1 MKLALSME
9 GELEDRME
17 APDWY
22 SSLTGEAK
30 TEADSLLAQMG
41 KVSVLVYGR
50 YSQYDERMENFVNE
64 YLKQKKPGIRA
75 GGYLL
80 YGAAGERTLFGVSL
94 RFKDDQ
100 ETEPDSCVYY
110 DAVLNVKNCDALQF
124 DRKIRDDGSL
134 VVWHITSCTGCSKA
148 WWNS

>member
-75 GGYLL
+75 GGISAIRRCGAGICPVPSVRRSKRIPETSPSLL
-80 YGAAGERTLFGVSL
+80 VPPRYRRGSARCSGFPSGSKTIRKPNRTAACIMTR
-94 RFKDDQ
+94 R
-100 ETEPDSCVYY
+100 
-110 DAVLNVKNCDALQF
+110 
-124 DRKIRDDGSL
+124 
-134 VVWHITSCTGCSKA
+134 
-148 WWNS
+148 

>member
-9 GELEDRME
+9 GELEDCME

-64 YLKQKKPGIRA
+64 HLKQKKPGIRA

-80 YGAAGERTLFGVSL
+80 YGAAGQEYALCLLSAGASGSQRQARLYWLLQDTGGGAHAVRGFPPVQRRSGNRTGQL
-94 RFKDDQ
+94 R
-100 ETEPDSCVYY
+100 
-110 DAVLNVKNCDALQF
+110 VL
-124 DRKIRDDGSL
+124 
-134 VVWHITSCTGCSKA
+134 
-148 WWNS
+148 

>member
-50 YSQYDERMENFVNE
+50 YSQYDERMETRLW
-64 YLKQKKPGIRA
+64 YSWRRIW
-75 GGYLL
+75 
-80 YGAAGERTLFGVSL
+80 RTG
-94 RFKDDQ
+94 RM
-100 ETEPDSCVYY
+100 EAP
-110 DAVLNVKNCDALQF
+110 A
-124 DRKIRDDGSL
+124 I
-134 VVWHITSCTGCSKA
+134 
-148 WWNS
+148 